1 MATKK
6 HRLWYVRRNEDIRGP
21 FPTAVISQYLLLG
34 RLNKNDEISRDQQ
47 EWMQIVNVVELA
59 PEVMKA
65 ELAESAD
72 DPNLQAAKRGAD
84 ERGVHDR
91 RQSDDPEH
99 VGMRKGERRA
109 SESDADLAH
118 RESRV
123 SHRLEDVEKE
133 AKKQNIILAIVL
145 FIICGGLLSLV
156 IIYQPEDGIP
166 DIDCTAPPS
175 PGINWSNCNFQG
187 MKFDSVDLTGALIR
201 NANLS
206 NVSLYRSTLEGA
218 DLAYTN
224 FGLANLRMSKLAG
237 ANMVGAILRKS
248 DLRGADMRNVD
259 LSYADLQGAQLAG
272 INLEGAKLDKT
283 IWIDGELCAMGSVGG
298 CIPAKIN
305 NKSRL

>member
-65 ELAESAD
+65 DLAASGD
-72 DPNLQAAKRGAD
+72 DPNLEAAKRGAD
-84 ERGVHDR
+84 ERSVHDR
-91 RQSDDPEH
+91 RQSDDPEY

-109 SESDADLAH
+109 EESSEDKAH

-123 SHRLEDVEKE
+123 SQRLEDVEKA

-156 IIYQPEDGIP
+156 IIYQPEDDIP

-187 MKFDSVDLTGALIR
+187 MKFDSVDLTMAHIR

-206 NVSLYRSTLEGA
+206 NVSLYRATLEGA
-218 DLAYTN
+218 DLSYTN

-237 ANMVGAILRKS
+237 ANLLGAILKNS

-272 INLEGAKLDKT
+272 INLEGAILNKT
-283 IWIDGELCAMGSVGG
+283 IWPDGEMCAEGSVGG
-298 CIPAKIN
+298 CIPTN
-305 NKSRL
+305 TTN

>member
-1 MATKK
+1 MTTKK
-6 HRLWYVRRNEDIRGP
+6 HRLWYVRRNKDVRGP

-34 RLNKNDEISRDQQ
+34 RLTKNDEVSRDQQ
-47 EWMQIVNVVELA
+47 EWMKIVNVVELA

-65 ELAESAD
+65 ELAESSD

-84 ERGVHDR
+84 ERSVHER
-91 RQSDDPEH
+91 RTSDDPEH
-99 VGMRKGERRA
+99 VEMRKGERRA
-109 SESDADLAH
+109 LESDEDKKH

-123 SHRLEDVEKE
+123 SQRLEDVEKR

-145 FIICGGLLSLV
+145 LIICGGLITLMV
-156 IIYQPEDGIP
+156 IYQPEDGIP
-166 DIDCTAPPS
+166 DIDCAAAAA

-187 MKFDSVDLTGALIR
+187 MSLDSVDLSNAHIR

-206 NVSLYRSTLEGA
+206 NVSLYRATLEGA

-237 ANMVGAILRKS
+237 ANLLGAILKNS
-248 DLRGADMRNVD
+248 DLRGADLRNAD

-272 INLEGAKLDKT
+272 IKLEGAKLNKT
-283 IWIDGELCAMGSVGG
+283 IWPDGEMCAEGSIGG
-298 CIPAKIN
+298 CIATTPTN
-305 NKSRL
+305 